1 MTAEKYVNNITK
13 KIKCSKKKRIEIKQ
27 QLLSDIS
34 AELENG
40 EVLENVLKRIGSV
53 EEVAKE
59 FNQNLSEAE
68 ERAYKK
74 QKKIT
79 ILSGAAFIIIVVIAA
94 VYWFFP
100 KVASLEEGGSF
111 EKAVVEEQVK
121 TVIQELD
128 ENQFETLRGHAI
140 EQIQEL
146 LVEDTFIPI
155 KEQLGEDWGERQSI
169 GTIYMAEVKQQGQLF
184 VVAQVVVGYKNINVT
199 YTITFDKDMNL
210 AGLYIK

>member
-128 ENQFETLRGHAI
+128 ENQFEALRGHAI

-184 VVAQVVVGYKNINVT
+184 VVAQAVVGYKNINVT